1 MQYGEKQTY
10 TRHVVNEI
18 WRFNISNRLE
28 IRDERPPPPHPL
40 HILSTPTTPPLHPQM
55 DLVRVCYTVKTN
67 IFPLCR
73 LFFVSLHF
81 IWNNN

>member
-1 MQYGEKQTY
+1 MQQGEKQTY

-40 HILSTPTTPPLHPQM
+40 HILSTSSPHPLHRRM
-55 DLVRVCYTVKTN
+55 YDV
-67 IFPLCR
+67 
-73 LFFVSLHF
+73 
-81 IWNNN
+81 